1 MVRRMHRRPASLS
14 RHRSVYCTIP
24 MVLIASISCS
34 IGGPTSGRHST
45 EKISAISPLD
55 IEAHV
60 QVLTND
66 RTEGRRA
73 GTPGEKVASDYI
85 VRVMREIGLEP
96 AGTDGGYLH
105 PFDFTAGVA
114 LGPHNELTLST
125 TDSTEKTGATNTESV
140 VGLPL
145 EVDTDWRPLAFSAS
159 GKIPASPIVFAGYG
173 LIAPAHGQ
181 DEAHDDYADLDI
193 TDRWVMVFRDL
204 PPSLDGAR
212 RQYLQRY
219 ASLRFKAMAARD
231 HGARGILFVSGPL
244 GEFRSELVPL
254 RFDASLAGT
263 RIGVVSI
270 SDALAHRILAGTNVD
285 LEDIQRSADETQIP
299 PAHFEIENFEIAT
312 RIDLEMLHAQGHN
325 VIGRLQVGLEPS
337 RELIV
342 LGAHFDHLGHGEGS
356 ASLASGLEVGAIHP
370 GADDNASGVAVLLE
384 IAAQLTRQLNSGM
397 ALGERDFV
405 FAAWSGEELGLL
417 GSARWVTD
425 HVDPHAQ
432 SERVVAYLNFDMVGR
447 LRDSLI
453 VQGLGSSPGW
463 SSLLESAATS
473 LGISISPQQDS
484 YLPTDATSFYTEG
497 IPVLSA
503 FTGVHSEYHTPRDTI
518 DRLNLVG
525 AAKIAELGS
534 RVALAISRATEA
546 LEYQAQAAPAAGS
559 TRSSFRVFLGT
570 VPDYAQTDVTGVRL
584 TGVAPAGPA
593 ENAGLRGGDVI
604 VEVDGTPIENLYDY
618 TYALDALRVGKP
630 AKLVVLRDTE
640 RITLEVVPS
649 SRD

>member
-1 MVRRMHRRPASLS
+1 
-14 RHRSVYCTIP
+14 
-24 MVLIASISCS
+24 MVLIVSISCS
-34 IGGPTSGRHST
+34 IAGPTEDRHSAET
-45 EKISAISPLD
+45 ISAISPID

-60 QVLTND
+60 RVLTDD

-73 GTPGEKVASDYI
+73 GTSGEGVASEYI

-96 AGTDGGYLH
+96 AGTDSGYLH

-125 TDSTEKTGATNTESV
+125 TGSTGSTGVTNTESV
-140 VGLPL
+140 IDLPL
-145 EVDTDWRPLAFSAS
+145 EVDTDWRPLAFSTS
-159 GKIPASPIVFAGYG
+159 GEIPASPIVFAGYG
-173 LIAPAHGQ
+173 LIAPALGQ
-181 DEAHDDYADLDI
+181 GESHDDYADLDI
-193 TDRWVMVFRDL
+193 ADRWVMVFRDL
-204 PPSLDGAR
+204 PTSLDGAR

-231 HGARGILFVSGPL
+231 HGARGILLVSGPL
-244 GEFRSELVPL
+244 GEFRNELVPL

-263 RIGVVSI
+263 RIAVVSI
-270 SDALAHRILAGTNVD
+270 SDALARRILAGTNVD
-285 LEDIQRSADETQIP
+285 LEDMQRSADETQFP
-299 PAHFEIENFEIAT
+299 PAHFEIENLEIAA
-312 RIDLEMLHAQGHN
+312 RIDLETLHAQGHN
-325 VIGRLQVGLEPS
+325 VLGRLQVGLEPS

-356 ASLASGLEVGAIHP
+356 ASLASGQEVGAIHP

-384 IAAQLTRQLNSGM
+384 IAAQLTRQVKRGVE
-397 ALGERDFV
+397 LGERDFV

-425 HVDPHAQ
+425 YVDPHSQ
-432 SERVVAYLNFDMVGR
+432 SGRVVAYLNFDMVGR
-447 LRDSLI
+447 LRESLI

-463 SSLLESAATS
+463 TSLVESAANS
-473 LGISISPQQDS
+473 LEISISPQQDS
-484 YLPTDATSFYTEG
+484 YLPTDAMSFYTEG
-497 IPVLSA
+497 IPALST

-525 AAKIAELGS
+525 AAKVAELGS
-534 RVALAISRATEA
+534 RVAQALSRATET
-546 LEYQAQAAPAAGS
+546 LEFQAQTAPAAGR

-570 VPDYAQTDVTGVRL
+570 VPDYAQTDVKGVRL

-593 ENAGLRGGDVI
+593 GNAGLRGGDVI

-618 TYALDALRVGKP
+618 TYALDALRIGKP
-630 AKLVVLRDTE
+630 ARIVVLRDTE
-640 RITLEVVPS
+640 RIPFEVVPS